1 MNDESDIPADS
12 GKRDINCYSGG
23 EGGFM
28 DWNQALRGRM
38 LEPLLRRMADVGM
51 RGTHVT
57 FLSMLAGLIYCPL
70 FLIEQKMAAFV
81 LLLLHV
87 LLDGLDGPLARFRG
101 QASDRGSFTDTMADQ
116 VVVTATTLTMMHA
129 GAASAWAGG
138 SYVFL
143 YAIVV
148 AFAFVRNAMA
158 APFSWLFRPRFLV
171 FIWFAVDC
179 YLLPGS
185 LDVVLWISSGLL
197 GVKCLTGF
205 VKIRNRL

>member
-1 MNDESDIPADS
+1 MNQPSDMPENT
-12 GKRDINCYSGG
+12 GKRPINCYSGG

-38 LEPLLRRMADVGM
+38 LEPLLRLLARWGM
-51 RGTHVT
+51 RGGHVT
-57 FLSMLAGLIYCPL
+57 FLSMLAGLLYCPFFLTGHKVTAWVML
-70 FLIEQKMAAFV
+70 F
-81 LLLLHV
+81 LHV

-116 VVVTATTLTMMHA
+116 VVVTATALTMMQA

-148 AFAFVRNAMA
+148 AFAFARNAMA
-158 APFSWLFRPRFLV
+158 APYSWLFRPRFLV
-171 FIWFAVDC
+171 FLWFAVDA
-179 YLLPGS
+179 YVYPGS
-185 LDVVLWISSGLL
+185 LDLVLWISSGIL
-197 GVKCLTGF
+197 GVKCLSGF
-205 VKIRNRL
+205 VKIRSRI

>member
-1 MNDESDIPADS
+1 MNEKSHAPVDS
-12 GKRDINCYSGG
+12 GKRNINCYSGG

-28 DWNQALRGRM
+28 DWNQNLRGRM
-38 LEPLLRRMADVGM
+38 LAPLLIKMAGIGM
-51 RGTHVT
+51 RGSHVT
-57 FLSMLAGLIYCPL
+57 FLSMLAGLMYCPF
-70 FLIEQKMAAFV
+70 FLMDQKVTAFV
-81 LLLLHV
+81 MLLLHV

-116 VVVTATTLTMMHA
+116 VVVTATALTMMHA

-148 AFAFVRNAMA
+148 AFAFARNAMK
-158 APFSWLFRPRFLV
+158 APYSWLFRPRFLV
-171 FIWFAVDC
+171 FIWFAVDA

-185 LDVVLWISSGLL
+185 LEVVLWISCGLL
-197 GVKCLTGF
+197 SLKCLSGF
-205 VKIRNRL
+205 VKIRNRI

>member
-1 MNDESDIPADS
+1 MNDESDAPANS
-12 GKRDINCYSGG
+12 GKRNINCYSGG

-38 LEPLLRRMADVGM
+38 LEPLLMRMAQVGM
-51 RGTHVT
+51 RGSHVT
-57 FLSMLAGLIYCPL
+57 LLSMIAGLLYCPL
-70 FLIEQKMAAFV
+70 YLFEQKAAAFV

-138 SYVFL
+138 SYIFL

-148 AFAFVRNAMA
+148 AFAFARNAMA

-171 FIWFAVDC
+171 FSWLAVDS

-185 LDVVLWISSGLL
+185 LEAVLWISSGML
-197 GVKCLTGF
+197 GLKCLTGF
-205 VKIRNRL
+205 VKIRNRI

>member
-1 MNDESDIPADS
+1 MNEESDAPVDS
-12 GKRDINCYSGG
+12 GKRNINCYSGG

-28 DWNQALRGRM
+28 DWNQNLRGRL
-38 LEPLLRRMADVGM
+38 LEPLLRRMAGLGM
-51 RGTHVT
+51 RGSHVT
-57 FLSMLAGLIYCPL
+57 LLSMIAGLLYGPL
-70 FLIEQKMAAFV
+70 FLLEEKMAAFV
-81 LLLLHV
+81 LLFLHV

-138 SYVFL
+138 SYLFL
-143 YAIVV
+143 YTIVV
-148 AFAFVRNAMA
+148 AFAFARNAMA

-171 FIWFAVDC
+171 FSWFAVDT

-185 LDVVLWISSGLL
+185 LEVVLWISSGLL
-197 GVKCLTGF
+197 GLKCLSGF
-205 VKIRNRL
+205 VKIRNRI